1 LVVKDI
7 SEVKVR
13 LVVIE
18 ACGFFSVKF
27 FIQSFENDIILLD
40 HLGLLVHVL
49 NLFLMSQLCFLS
61 DFDIKLSRLL
71 KLLIV
76 VDRSGLERDF
86 QLGIDGFKG

>member
-1 LVVKDI
+1 
-7 SEVKVR
+7 
-13 LVVIE
+13 
-18 ACGFFSVKF
+18 
-27 FIQSFENDIILLD
+27 
-40 HLGLLVHVL
+40 LGLLVHVL